1 MAKPIFS
8 KADSLQLHKSVSRYG
23 QFRGSFQK
31 IFRTATEQTNQFW
44 TTVSK
49 ASNFTLK
56 YQIWA
61 NLGVNFELTWVFEN
75 FSWQNV
81 ELDILLKWLFSNKI
95 VAQNNILFIFV
106 LVNVSQTIINSIYM
120 WSYFRIEVS
129 IKINSVIVRSFR
141 ESRQ

>member
-1 MAKPIFS
+1 M
-8 KADSLQLHKSVSRYG
+8 
-23 QFRGSFQK
+23 
-31 IFRTATEQTNQFW
+31 
-44 TTVSK
+44 
-49 ASNFTLK
+49 
-56 YQIWA
+56 
-61 NLGVNFELTWVFEN
+61 GVNLELTWVFEN

-129 IKINSVIVRSFR
+129 LKINSVTVRSFR

>member
-1 MAKPIFS
+1 MAKPMFS

-31 IFRTATEQTNQFW
+31 IFRTAIEQKNQFW

-129 IKINSVIVRSFR
+129 IKINSVTVRYFR

>member
-31 IFRTATEQTNQFW
+31 IFRTAIEQKNQFW

-129 IKINSVIVRSFR
+129 LKINSVTVRSFR